1 MTSRFLTMLRTGA
14 LVAAAGLIGSLSL
27 ETAAYAQSSADVQAR
42 IRRLERDIRDLQAET
57 FRRSPEGAAGAVMPP
72 PPPEAPEPAAQPS
85 QPIPD
90 LGPMMRRVDE
100 LENSVTRLTGQM
112 EELGYKLDQITQQQ
126 ERLQQQ
132 MEFDASQRA
141 NAQLAAPPP
150 PAGDQLASV
159 APAPNASA
167 LPGAAPPAATPGVL
181 GQIPAGSTVPT
192 APALDPK
199 RDFDAAMNLLSRA
212 QYDDAS
218 QAFRK
223 FAEIHPTDERASAA
237 LYWTGDIAYSA
248 KKDYAGAARD
258 FAELLK
264 RYPTAPRAPDSM
276 LKLGLSLFELGQMN
290 EGCAALAALPA
301 KYPQASPAITTRARN
316 ERRDA
321 MCR

>member
-1 MTSRFLTMLRTGA
+1 MLRTGA
-14 LVAAAGLIGSLSL
+14 LVAVAGLIGSLSL

-57 FRRSPEGAAGAVMPP
+57 FRRSPEGAGGAVVPLPP
-72 PPPEAPEPAAQPS
+72 AAPEPEAPSS

-100 LENSVTRLTGQM
+100 LEAGVTRLTGQM

-126 ERLQQQ
+126 ERLQKQ

-159 APAPNASA
+159 APAPDAPA

-181 GQIPAGSTVPT
+181 GQIPAGSTLPT
-192 APALDPK
+192 APPALDPK
-199 RDFDAAMNLLSRA
+199 RDFDTAMNLLSRA

-301 KYPQASPAITTRARN
+301 KYPQASAAITTRARN

>member
-1 MTSRFLTMLRTGA
+1 MTTRFLTMLRTGA
-14 LVAAAGLIGSLSL
+14 LVAVAGLIGSLSL

-57 FRRSPEGAAGAVMPP
+57 FRRSPEGAAGAVMPL
-72 PPPEAPEPAAQPS
+72 PPETPEPAAQPS

-100 LENSVTRLTGQM
+100 LEAGVTRLTGQM

-126 ERLQQQ
+126 ERLQKQ
-132 MEFDASQRA
+132 MEFDAGQRA

-150 PAGDQLASV
+150 PADQLASV
-159 APAPNASA
+159 APAPNAPA

-181 GQIPAGSTVPT
+181 GQIPAGSTLPT
-192 APALDPK
+192 APPALDPK

-248 KKDYAGAARD
+248 KKDYPGAARD

-301 KYPQASPAITTRARN
+301 KYPQASAAITTRARN